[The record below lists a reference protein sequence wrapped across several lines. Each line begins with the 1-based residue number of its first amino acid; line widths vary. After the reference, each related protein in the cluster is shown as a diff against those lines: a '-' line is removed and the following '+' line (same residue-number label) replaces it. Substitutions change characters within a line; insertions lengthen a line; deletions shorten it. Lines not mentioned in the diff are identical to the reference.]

1 MYGVD
6 LHKAKVGI
14 FYNKPLYSY
23 LIYKIVNCC
32 LQDSA
37 DKELDIGVTCNGL
50 VVFQNNI
57 RINTLSWAKI
67 VKISFK
73 RRHFFVQLRR
83 EMVKKNMH
91 LMFYINIMD
100 IICLRV

>member
-1 MYGVD
+1 MFKD
-6 LHKAKVGI
+6 T
-14 FYNKPLYSY
+14 S
-23 LIYKIVNCC
+23 
-32 LQDSA
+32 
-37 DKELDIGVTCNGL
+37 DKELDLGVTCNGL

-83 EMVKKNMH
+83 ELVKKIKFIFC
-91 LMFYINIMD
+91 FY
-100 IICLRV
+100 